1 MRSNEASS
9 TCHQDPLLVFVSS
22 KLCLWECLWWQSR
35 LQLLQLILK
44 LFDLLL
50 SLVKLIEIILY
61 NLYFCL
67 INNFVNIL
75 WLYNN
80 IVEQNTGNTGVNIT
94 FVNVEMITNLKV
106 LTRQTPPKRSLILR
120 EWIIAT
126 ITNSYVVQSLELL
139 SSVFSKLEST
149 CGSCLNEE
157 HNQLVLSS
165 HLTEC
170 AGHNMMLYLA
180 CTFTYHHQHQLT
192 RVNVNSFLIIASLI
206 RLWNINHSPI
216 ILEF

>member
-61 NLYFCL
+61 NLYLCL

-149 CGSCLNEE
+149 CGRCLNEE
-157 HNQLVLSS
+157 HDQLVLS
-165 HLTEC
+165 
-170 AGHNMMLYLA
+170 
-180 CTFTYHHQHQLT
+180 
-192 RVNVNSFLIIASLI
+192 
-206 RLWNINHSPI
+206 
-216 ILEF
+216 